1 MPGRL
6 VVVSTPIGNLGDLS
20 ARAGDTLREANLVLA
35 EDTRRTGRLLAH
47 LEADTPQWSLHEHN
61 EDQRVAAVLERLEA
75 GEVIALVSDAGTPT
89 VSDPGYRLVA
99 AAADAGYEV
108 IAVPGP
114 SAILHALATSGLPTD
129 RFTFEGFLPR
139 KGRPRRE
146 RLDEIAAE
154 RRTVVLFLS
163 PHRADADLA
172 DLVTT
177 CGPDRRAAV
186 GRELT
191 KLHEETVRG
200 SLADLAA
207 RADGDGLRG
216 ELTLVIEGAAPP
228 PAPDLDDTDL
238 ADLVQAR
245 IDAGMDHKEAVREV
259 ARDTDRPRREVYDAV
274 VARRQK
280 G

>member
-1 MPGRL
+1 M
-6 VVVSTPIGNLGDLS
+6 
-20 ARAGDTLREANLVLA
+20 
-35 EDTRRTGRLLAH
+35 
-47 LEADTPQWSLHEHN
+47 
-61 EDQRVAAVLERLEA
+61 
-75 GEVIALVSDAGTPT
+75 VSDAGTPLI
-89 VSDPGYRLVA
+89 SDPGYRLVRDA
-99 AAADAGYEV
+99 VDAGSMV
-108 IAVPGP
+108 TAAPGP
-114 SAILHALATSGLPTD
+114 SSPLTALVLSGLPTD

-163 PHRADADLA
+163 PHRADADLS
-172 DLVTT
+172 DLAAA

-200 SLADLAA
+200 SLAELVA
-207 RADGDGLRG
+207 RAEGDGLRG

-228 PAPDLDDTDL
+228 PAPDLDESDL
-238 ADLVQAR
+238 ADLVQTR
-245 IDAGMDHKEAVREV
+245 IDAGVDHKDAVREV
-259 ARDTDRPRREVYDAV
+259 ARDTDRPRGEVYDAV
-274 VARRQK
+274 VARRKQ